1 MRNGKWKLT
10 NGKGFSA
17 ADTKPQDKPMTNR
30 SPSEN
35 FRRVLGRVSQ
45 HDFVGRAGELDRI
58 MAQAESANAGRG
70 LLLLMEPSAGVSE
83 LLRQAYDNIFNRRSE
98 VIPIYFAITRNETTA
113 VSAAIEFLNT
123 FVQQYIAYQLNKP
136 NVSHAPLTLQDL
148 LELAPPADFEWIQQL
163 VESYTRLRFSND
175 DKALVRFCLGV
186 PQRIPAGRG
195 RPLVMVDGSQ
205 LAEYLNGAVVLG
217 TEILRVFGRGGFS
230 FVLAG
235 LRRQIL
241 EAAHDAKCDFELLD
255 TLRLEQLD
263 ANDAATLVEHV
274 AKRQQVATS
283 EAVRDLLVQQFA
295 GSPFFIS
302 IFLQAARE
310 KNVSLLSYLD
320 CERLYV
326 DELFGGHI
334 HRHFADLLE
343 EISPRL
349 DTRLLLIRLL
359 WEAAAGEEQTSSF
372 EVWRK
377 RLHMSATE
385 LADILHRLHVQ
396 EFINWDQTT
405 IEAGAGPQAW
415 KDYLKIR
422 YRLDVLNEPRA
433 LVLADML
440 AVSLKRAPHTM
451 ARHYKQIANAGLR
464 DLISRFNCQRVPAT
478 LFDYES
484 FKQKYKGAE
493 SESVVSDLA
502 AETGLIK
509 LPQTIHLASCSAFDS
524 DMRQICEEDHC
535 VVAHSFEEGTYS
547 DAQEVVWLAADIE
560 SKLEVDVDTARA
572 WCDRFESLTARLNLP
587 RFQIWLI
594 SNEGFSEEA
603 TRLLQ
608 RRKAYGSS
616 RQQLG
621 LLASRIA
628 ETASETVVQPGHPD
642 EFLIV
647 VPMGEDNELIAANTA
662 EQIAKR
668 LTFRPEAIN
677 QIKTAIV
684 EACINA
690 SEHSFSPDRKI
701 YQRFRVESDRLVITI
716 SSRGV
721 VPANLNGAN
730 SGSEAKQAAEERR
743 GWGLKLIR
751 TLMDEVEFE
760 RVDDGT
766 SLRMTKYLRAGSS

>member
-1 MRNGKWKLT
+1 MNSST
-10 NGKGFSA
+10 
-17 ADTKPQDKPMTNR
+17 
-30 SPSEN
+30 SEN
-35 FRRVLGRVSQ
+35 FRRILGRVTQ
-45 HDFVGRAGELDRI
+45 QDFVGRAGELDRI
-58 MAQAESANAGRG
+58 MAHAEPANAGRG

-83 LLRQAYDNIFNRRSE
+83 LLRQAYDQIFNRRSE
-98 VIPIYFAITRNETTA
+98 VIPIYFAITRNESTA

-123 FVQQYIAYQLNKP
+123 FLQQYIAYRRDEP
-136 NVSHAPLTLQDL
+136 VVSHAPLTLQDL
-148 LELAPPADFEWIQQL
+148 LELAPPADFEWIEQL

-175 DKALVRFCLGV
+175 DKAIVRFCLGA
-186 PQRIPAGRG
+186 PQRIPPGRG
-195 RPLVMVDGSQ
+195 RPLVMVDGAQ

-241 EAAHDAKCDFELLD
+241 EAAHDAKCNFELLD
-255 TLRLEQLD
+255 LLRLERLD
-263 ANDAATLVEHV
+263 ATEAALLVDHV
-274 AKRQQVATS
+274 ARRQQVATS
-283 EAVRDLLVQQFA
+283 EAARDLLVQQFA

-310 KNVSLLSYLD
+310 KRTSLISYLD

-349 DTRLLLIRLL
+349 DTRHLLIRLL
-359 WEAAAGEEQTSSF
+359 WEAAAGEEKTSSF

-377 RLHMSATE
+377 RLHMTAAE
-385 LADILHRLHVQ
+385 LEDVLHRLHVQ
-396 EFINWDQTT
+396 EFVNWDETT
-405 IEAGAGPQAW
+405 VEAGAGPQAW

-433 LVLADML
+433 LVVADALAD
-440 AVSLKRAPHTM
+440 SLKRAPHTM
-451 ARHYKQIANAGLR
+451 ARHYKQIASTGLR
-464 DLISRFNCQRVPAT
+464 DLISRFNCQRVPAV
-478 LFDYES
+478 LFDNRTFTE
-484 FKQKYKGAE
+484 KYKGAE
-493 SESVVSDLA
+493 NETIVSGLA
-502 AETGLIK
+502 AETEHFK
-509 LPQTIHLASCSAFDS
+509 LPQTIHLASCSAFNS

-535 VVAHSFEEGTYS
+535 LVAHTFEEGTYS

-560 SKLEVDVDTARA
+560 SKLEVDVDVVRA
-572 WCDRFESLTARLNLP
+572 WCERFEGLASRLGFS

-594 SNEGFSEEA
+594 SNEGFSDEA
-603 TRLLQ
+603 NRLVV
-608 RRKAYGSS
+608 RRKGLTSS
-616 RQQLG
+616 RQQLE
-621 LLASRIA
+621 LLASRLG
-628 ETASETVVQPGHPD
+628 ETVANPLVQTGDPN
-642 EFLIV
+642 EFLMV
-647 VPMGEDNELIAANTA
+647 VPMGEDNELIAASTA
-662 EQIAKR
+662 EQIARR

-716 SSRGV
+716 SSRGI
-721 VPANLNGAN
+721 VPANLNGAK
-730 SGSEAKQAAEERR
+730 SGSEAKEAAEERR

-766 SLRMTKYLRAGSS
+766 SLRMTKYLRTGSS

>member
-1 MRNGKWKLT
+1 M
-10 NGKGFSA
+10 S
-17 ADTKPQDKPMTNR
+17 

-35 FRRVLGRVSQ
+35 FRRVLGRVVHQ
-45 HDFVGRAGELDRI
+45 DFVGRATELDRI
-58 MAQAESANAGRG
+58 MAHAEPTNAGRG

-83 LLRQAYDNIFNRRSE
+83 LLRQAYDQIFNVRSE

-123 FVQQYIAYQLNKP
+123 FLQQYIAHRRDEP
-136 NVSHAPLTLQDL
+136 VVSHAPLTLQDL
-148 LELAPPADFEWIQQL
+148 LELAPPTDLEWIEQL
-163 VESYTRLRFSND
+163 VDSYNRLRFSND
-175 DKALVRFCLGV
+175 DKALVRFCLGA
-186 PQRIPAGRG
+186 PQRIPAVRG
-195 RPLVMVDGSQ
+195 RPFVMLDGSE

-217 TEILRVFGRGGFS
+217 TEILRVFTRGGFS

-241 EAAHDAKCDFELLD
+241 EAAHDAECDFERLD
-255 TLRLEQLD
+255 ILRLEQLD
-263 ANDAATLVEHV
+263 PADAGKLVEHV
-274 AKRQQVATS
+274 ARRQQVATS
-283 EAVRDLLVQQFA
+283 EAARDLIVQQFA
-295 GSPFFIS
+295 GSPFFIN

-310 KNVSLLSYLD
+310 KRVSLLSYLD

-349 DTRLLLIRLL
+349 DTRHLLIRLL
-359 WEAAAGEEQTSSF
+359 WEGAAGEEQNSSF

-377 RLHMSATE
+377 RLHMTAGE
-385 LADILHRLHVQ
+385 LEDVLHRLHVQ
-396 EFINWDQTT
+396 EFVNWDATT
-405 IEAGAGPQAW
+405 VEAGVGPQAW

-422 YRLDVLNEPRA
+422 YRLDVVNEPRA
-433 LVLADML
+433 LVVADML
-440 AVSLKRAPHTM
+440 ADSLKRAPHAM

-464 DLISRFNCQRVPAT
+464 ELISNFNCQQIPSI
-478 LFDYES
+478 LFDYRR
-484 FKQKYKGAE
+484 FRDKYKGAE
-493 SESVVSDLA
+493 SEGVVSGLA
-502 AETGLIK
+502 AETDFYK
-509 LPQTIHLASCSAFDS
+509 LPQTVHLASCSAFVS

-535 VVAHSFEEGTYS
+535 LVAHTFEEATYS
-547 DAQEVVWLAADIE
+547 DAQEVIWLAADIE
-560 SKLEVDVDTARA
+560 SKLEVDVEVARA
-572 WCDRFESLTARLNLP
+572 WCDRLENMANRLGFS
-587 RFQIWLI
+587 RCQIWLI
-594 SNEGFSEEA
+594 SNEGFSDQA
-603 TRLLQ
+603 SALLD
-608 RRKAYGSS
+608 RRNVFASS
-616 RQQLG
+616 RQQLE
-621 LLASRIA
+621 LLASRVS
-628 ETASETVVQPGHPD
+628 ETALNANVQTSDPD
-642 EFLIV
+642 EFLMV

-662 EQIAKR
+662 EQIARR

-716 SSRGV
+716 SSRGI
-721 VPANLNGAN
+721 VPPNLNGAK
-730 SGSEAKQAAEERR
+730 SGSEVKQAAEERR

-760 RVDDGT
+760 RVDEGT
-766 SLRMTKYLRAGSS
+766 SLRMTKYLRPQKGT

>member
-1 MRNGKWKLT
+1 
-10 NGKGFSA
+10 
-17 ADTKPQDKPMTNR
+17 MTSSSQNL
-30 SPSEN
+30 
-35 FRRVLGRVSQ
+35 RRVLGRVSSQ
-45 HDFVGRAGELDRI
+45 DFVGRAGELERVV
-58 MAQAESANAGRG
+58 AQAEPQNDGRG

-83 LLRQAYDNIFNRRSE
+83 LLRQAYDRIFNQHSD

-123 FVQQYIAYQLNKP
+123 FVQQYIAFRRDEPVVAL
-136 NVSHAPLTLQDL
+136 APLTLQDL
-148 LELAPPADFEWIQQL
+148 LELAPPADFEWIEQL
-163 VESYTRLRFSND
+163 VESYNRLRFSND
-175 DKALVRFCLGV
+175 DKALVRFCLGA
-186 PQRIPAGRG
+186 PQRIPARNG
-195 RPLVMVDGSQ
+195 RPLVMVDGAQ

-241 EAAHDAKCDFELLD
+241 EAAHDAKCNFELLD
-255 TLRLEQLD
+255 LLRLEQLD
-263 ANDAATLVEHV
+263 ANEAAQLVEHV

-283 EAVRDLLVQQFA
+283 EVARDLLVQQFA

-302 IFLQAARE
+302 SFLQAARE
-310 KNVSLLSYLD
+310 KRASLLSYLD
-320 CERLYV
+320 CERLYI

-343 EISPRL
+343 DTSPRL
-349 DTRLLLIRLL
+349 DTRHLLIRLL
-359 WEAAAGEEQTSSF
+359 WEAAAGEDTTSSF

-377 RLHMSATE
+377 RLHMAAGDLE
-385 LADILHRLHVQ
+385 DVLHRLHVQ
-396 EFINWDQTT
+396 EFVNWSGATV
-405 IEAGAGPQAW
+405 EAGVGPQPW

-433 LVLADML
+433 LVVAEALAD
-440 AVSLKRAPHTM
+440 ALKRAPHTM
-451 ARHYKQIANAGLR
+451 ARHYKQIANAGFR
-464 DLISRFNCQRVPAT
+464 ELISRFDTQRVPAV
-478 LFDYES
+478 LFDYVSFRRRYTGSETES
-484 FKQKYKGAE
+484 I
-493 SESVVSDLA
+493 VSGLA
-502 AETGLIK
+502 GETELIK
-509 LPQTIHLASCSAFDS
+509 LPQTVHLASCLAFDS
-524 DMRQICEEDHC
+524 DMRQVCGEDHC
-535 VVAHSFEEGTYS
+535 LVAHTFEEGTYS
-547 DAQEVVWLAADIE
+547 DAQQVVWLAADIE
-560 SKLEVDVDTARA
+560 SKLEVDVDVARS
-572 WCDRFESLTARLNLP
+572 WRERLQTMASRLGFT

-594 SNEGFSEEA
+594 SNEGFTEDA
-603 TRLLQ
+603 GRLLKQ
-608 RRKAYGSS
+608 HKAFTSS
-616 RQQLG
+616 RQQLE
-621 LLASRIA
+621 LLASRVR
-628 ETASETVVQPGHPD
+628 ETVATPVVQTTDQD

-662 EQIAKR
+662 EQIARR

-716 SSRGV
+716 SSRGI
-721 VPANLNGAN
+721 VPANLNGTK
-730 SGSEAKQAAEERR
+730 SGTEVKEAAEERR

-766 SLRMTKYLRAGSS
+766 SLRMTKYLRTGSS

>member
-1 MRNGKWKLT
+1 MNT
-10 NGKGFSA
+10 
-17 ADTKPQDKPMTNR
+17 R
-30 SPSEN
+30 SSSEN
-35 FRRVLGRVSQ
+35 FRRVLGRVTQ
-45 HDFVGRAGELDRI
+45 QDFVGRAGELGRI
-58 MAQAESANAGRG
+58 MTHAEPANAGRG

-83 LLRQAYDNIFNRRSE
+83 LLRQAYDQIFNLRSD
-98 VIPIYFAITRNETTA
+98 VIPIYFAITRNESTA

-123 FVQQYIAYQLNKP
+123 FVQQYIAYRKDQP
-136 NVSHAPLTLQDL
+136 DISHAPLTLQDL
-148 LELAPPADFEWIQQL
+148 LELAPPADFKWLEQL
-163 VESYTRLRFSND
+163 IESYNKLRFSND
-175 DKALVRFCLGV
+175 DKALVRFCLGA

-195 RPLVMVDGSQ
+195 RPFVMVDGAQ
-205 LAEYLNGAVVLG
+205 LAEYLNGVVVLG

-241 EAAHDAKCDFELLD
+241 EAARDAKCNFELLD
-255 TLRLEQLD
+255 LLRLERLN
-263 ANDAATLVEHV
+263 ASEAAQLVEHV
-274 AKRQQVATS
+274 ARRQQVATS
-283 EAVRDLLVQQFA
+283 EAARDLLVQQFA

-310 KNVSLLSYLD
+310 KRTSLMSYLD

-349 DTRLLLIRLL
+349 DTRHLLIRLL

-372 EVWRK
+372 EVWLK
-377 RLHMSATE
+377 RLRMTAAE
-385 LADILHRLHVQ
+385 LEDVLHRLHVQ
-396 EFINWDQTT
+396 EFVNWDEST
-405 IEAGAGPQAW
+405 IEAGTGPQAW

-433 LVLADML
+433 LVVAEALAD
-440 AVSLKRAPHTM
+440 SLKRAPHTM

-464 DLISRFNCQRVPAT
+464 ELISRFNCQRVPAV
-478 LFDYES
+478 LFDYKTFSE
-484 FKQKYKGAE
+484 KYKGAE
-493 SESVVSDLA
+493 PETIVGGLT
-502 AETGLIK
+502 AETEHLK
-509 LPQTIHLASCSAFDS
+509 LPQTVHLASCSSFDS

-535 VVAHSFEEGTYS
+535 LVAHTFEEGTYS

-560 SKLEVDVDTARA
+560 SKLEVDVDVARA
-572 WCDRFESLTARLNLP
+572 WCDRFENLAGNP
-587 RFQIWLI
+587 GFTRCQIWLI
-594 SNEGFSEEA
+594 SNEGFTEEA
-603 TRLLQ
+603 SKLLV
-608 RRKAYGSS
+608 RRKALSSS
-616 RQQLG
+616 RQQLE
-621 LLASRIA
+621 LLASRLGEAIA
-628 ETASETVVQPGHPD
+628 SPVVQTGEPN
-642 EFLIV
+642 EFLVV
-647 VPMGEDNELIAANTA
+647 VPMGEDNELIAASTA
-662 EQIAKR
+662 EQIARR

-716 SSRGV
+716 SSRGI

-730 SGSEAKQAAEERR
+730 SGAEAAEERR

-766 SLRMTKYLRAGSS
+766 SLRMTKYLRTGTS

>member
-1 MRNGKWKLT
+1 MSSR
-10 NGKGFSA
+10 
-17 ADTKPQDKPMTNR
+17 
-30 SPSEN
+30 SEN
-35 FRRVLGRVSQ
+35 FRRILGRVVQ
-45 HDFVGRAGELDRI
+45 QDFVGRTSELDRI
-58 MAQAESANAGRG
+58 LVQAEPANAGRG

-83 LLRQAYDNIFNRRSE
+83 LLRQAYDRLFNQHSD
-98 VIPIYFAITRNETTA
+98 VIPIYFAITPNETTA

-123 FVQQYIAYQLNKP
+123 FVQQYIAFRRNEP
-136 NVSHAPLTLQDL
+136 VVSNAPLTLQDL
-148 LELAPPADFEWIQQL
+148 QELALPADLDWIQQL
-163 VESYTRLRFSND
+163 IDSYNRLRFSND
-175 DKALVRFCLGV
+175 DKALVRFCLGA
-186 PQRIPAGRG
+186 PQRIPSGRG
-195 RPLVMVDGSQ
+195 RPFVMLDGSQ

-235 LRRQIL
+235 LRRQVL

-263 ANDAATLVEHV
+263 TTEAARLVEHV
-274 AKRQQVATS
+274 ARRQHVATS
-283 EAVRDLLVQQFA
+283 EVARDLLVQQFA
-295 GSPFFIS
+295 GSPFFIN

-310 KNVSLLSYLD
+310 KRTALSSYLD

-349 DTRLLLIRLL
+349 DTRHRLIRLL
-359 WEAAAGEEQTSSF
+359 WEAAAGEDQISSF
-372 EVWRK
+372 EAWRK
-377 RLHMSATE
+377 RLHMTASE
-385 LADILHRLHVQ
+385 LEDVLHRLHVQ
-396 EFINWDQTT
+396 EFINWDGATV
-405 IEAGAGPQAW
+405 EAGAGPQAW

-433 LVLADML
+433 LVVADML
-440 AVSLKRAPHTM
+440 ADSLKRAPHTM

-464 DLISRFNCQRVPAT
+464 DLISRFNCQRVPAV
-478 LFDYES
+478 LFDFQRFS
-484 FKQKYKGAE
+484 AKYKGAE
-493 SESVVSDLA
+493 SDTVLSGLA
-502 AETGLIK
+502 AETEFFK
-509 LPQTIHLASCSAFDS
+509 LPQTVHLASWAAFVS
-524 DMRQICEEDHC
+524 DMRQLCAKDHC
-535 VVAHSFEEGTYS
+535 LVAHTFEEGNYS
-547 DAQEVVWLAADIE
+547 DAQQIIWLAADIE
-560 SKLEVDVDTARA
+560 SKLQVDVEVARA
-572 WCDRFESLTARLNLP
+572 WCDRLENMADRLGFS

-594 SNEGFSEEA
+594 SNEGFSENA
-603 TRLLQ
+603 GKLLE
-608 RRKAYGSS
+608 RRKAFGSS

-621 LLASRIA
+621 LLAARLGEIIVSAIVH
-628 ETASETVVQPGHPD
+628 TSDPD
-642 EFLIV
+642 EFLMV

-690 SEHSFSPDRKI
+690 AEHSFSPDRKI

-716 SSRGV
+716 SSRGI
-721 VPANLNGAN
+721 VPANLNGAS
-730 SGSEAKQAAEERR
+730 SGSEAKVAAEERR

-766 SLRMTKYLRAGSS
+766 SLRMTKYLRPQTNPTNTNE

>member
-1 MRNGKWKLT
+1 M
-10 NGKGFSA
+10 SS
-17 ADTKPQDKPMTNR
+17 R
-30 SPSEN
+30 SSSDN
-35 FRRVLGRVSQ
+35 FRRILGRVVRQ
-45 HDFVGRAGELDRI
+45 DFVGRAGELDRI
-58 MAQAESANAGRG
+58 MAQAEPVNSGRG
-70 LLLLMEPSAGVSE
+70 LLLLMEPSVGVSE
-83 LLRQAYDNIFNRRSE
+83 LLRQAYDQIFNQRTE

-123 FVQQYIAYQLNKP
+123 FVQQYIAFRRDEP
-136 NVSHAPLTLQDL
+136 VVSHAPLTLQDL
-148 LELAPPADFEWIQQL
+148 LELAPPADFEWIEQL
-163 VESYTRLRFSND
+163 VDAYNRLRFSND
-175 DKALVRFCLGV
+175 DKALVRFCLGA

-195 RPLVMVDGSQ
+195 RPFVMLDGSQ

-241 EAAHDAKCDFELLD
+241 EAAHDAKCNFELLD
-255 TLRLEQLD
+255 TLRLERLD
-263 ANDAATLVEHV
+263 VTEAARLVEHV
-274 AKRQQVATS
+274 ARRQQVATS
-283 EAVRDLLVQQFA
+283 EAARDLLVQQFA

-310 KNVSLLSYLD
+310 KHTPLLSYLD

-349 DTRLLLIRLL
+349 DTRHLLIRLL

-377 RLHMSATE
+377 RLHMTANE
-385 LADILHRLHVQ
+385 LEDMLHRLHVQ
-396 EFINWDQTT
+396 EFVNWDETT
-405 IEAGAGPQAW
+405 VEAGAGPQAW

-433 LVLADML
+433 LVVADML
-440 AVSLKRAPHTM
+440 ADSLKRAPHTM

-464 DLISRFNCQRVPAT
+464 DLISRFNTQRVPAV
-478 LFDYES
+478 LFDYKTFS
-484 FKQKYKGAE
+484 NKYKGAE
-493 SESVVSDLA
+493 SETIVSGLE
-502 AETGLIK
+502 AETDFVK
-509 LPQTIHLASCSAFDS
+509 LPQTVHLASCSAFIS

-535 VVAHSFEEGTYS
+535 LIAHTFEEGSYS
-547 DAQEVVWLAADIE
+547 DAQQVIWLAADIE
-560 SKLEVDVDTARA
+560 SKLEVDVDVARV
-572 WCDRFESLTARLNLP
+572 WCERLENIAVRLGFS

-594 SNEGFSEEA
+594 SNEGFSDEA
-603 TRLLQ
+603 RSVLV
-608 RRKAYGSS
+608 RHKAFSSS

-621 LLASRIA
+621 LVASRLG
-628 ETASETVVQPGHPD
+628 ETAPSPVVPAGPPD
-642 EFLIV
+642 EFLMV

-716 SSRGV
+716 SSRGI

-730 SGSEAKQAAEERR
+730 SGQEATEAAEERR

-760 RVDDGT
+760 RVDEGT
-766 SLRMTKYLRAGSS
+766 SLRMTKYLRPQKST

>member
-1 MRNGKWKLT
+1 MN
-10 NGKGFSA
+10 
-17 ADTKPQDKPMTNR
+17 NR
-30 SPSEN
+30 SSTDN
-35 FRRVLGRVSQ
+35 FRRVLGRVPQ
-45 HDFVGRAGELDRI
+45 QDFVGRAGELERI
-58 MAQAESANAGRG
+58 MAQAEPANAGRG

-83 LLRQAYDNIFNRRSE
+83 LLRQAYDQIFNRRLD
-98 VIPIYFAITRNETTA
+98 VIPIYFSITRSETTA

-123 FVQQYIAYQLNKP
+123 FVQQYIAYRRDEP
-136 NVSHAPLTLQDL
+136 VVSHAPLTLQDL
-148 LELAPPADFEWIQQL
+148 LELAPPADFEWIHQL
-163 VESYTRLRFSND
+163 VQSYTRLRFSND
-175 DKALVRFCLGV
+175 DKALVRFCLAA

-195 RPLVMVDGSQ
+195 RPFVMLDGAQ

-217 TEILRVFGRGGFS
+217 TEILRVFSRGGFS

-241 EAAHDAKCDFELLD
+241 EAAHDAKCNFELLD
-255 TLRLEQLD
+255 MLRLEQLD
-263 ANDAATLVEHV
+263 AGEAALLVEHV
-274 AKRQQVATS
+274 ARRQQVSTS
-283 EAVRDLLVQQFA
+283 EAARDLIVQQFA
-295 GSPFFIS
+295 GSPFFING
-302 IFLQAARE
+302 FLQAARE
-310 KNVSLLSYLD
+310 KRTPLISYLD

-343 EISPRL
+343 DISPRL
-349 DTRLLLIRLL
+349 DTRPLLIRLL

-377 RLHMSATE
+377 RLHVSATE
-385 LADILHRLHVQ
+385 LEDILHRLHVQ
-396 EFINWDQTT
+396 EFVNWDETMV
-405 IEAGAGPQAW
+405 EAASGLQAW

-422 YRLDVLNEPRA
+422 YRLDVLNQPRA
-433 LVLADML
+433 LVVAEALAD
-440 AVSLKRAPHTM
+440 SLKRAPHTM

-464 DLISRFNCQRVPAT
+464 ELISGFNCQRVPSI
-478 LFDYES
+478 LFDYSS
-484 FKQKYKGAE
+484 FSVKYKGAE
-493 SESVVSDLA
+493 SKEIVSGLANESEFL
-502 AETGLIK
+502 K
-509 LPQTIHLASCSAFDS
+509 LPQTVHLSSCLAFNS
-524 DMRQICEEDHC
+524 DMRQICEEEHC
-535 VVAHSFEEGTYS
+535 LIAHTFEEATYT
-547 DAQEVVWLAADIE
+547 DAQQLIWFAADIE
-560 SKLEVDVDTARA
+560 SKLELDVDIVRA
-572 WCDRFESLTARLNLP
+572 WCDRFEAMATRLGFARF
-587 RFQIWLI
+587 RIWLI

-603 TRLLQ
+603 NLLLK
-608 RRKAYGSS
+608 RRRAFGSS

-621 LLASRIA
+621 LLASRVGEA
-628 ETASETVVQPGHPD
+628 VVNPVTQAAHPD
-642 EFLIV
+642 EFLVV

-690 SEHSFSPDRKI
+690 AEHSFSPDRKI

-716 SSRGV
+716 SSRGI

-730 SGSEAKQAAEERR
+730 SGSEPKEAAEERR

-766 SLRMTKYLRAGSS
+766 SLRMTKYLRPQKS

>member
-1 MRNGKWKLT
+1 MSFTEKPSGKPVEK
-10 NGKGFSA
+10 
-17 ADTKPQDKPMTNR
+17 MTSR

-35 FRRVLGRVSQ
+35 FRRILGRVTQ
-45 HDFVGRAGELDRI
+45 HDFVGRAKELDRI
-58 MAQAESANAGRG
+58 WTQAEPDKAGRG

-83 LLRQAYDNIFNRRSE
+83 LLRQAYDQIFNQRTE
-98 VIPIYFAITRNETTA
+98 VIPIYFAITRSETTA

-123 FVQQYIAYQLNKP
+123 FVQQYIAYRRDEP
-136 NVSHAPLTLQDL
+136 VVSHAPLTLQEL
-148 LELAPPADFEWIQQL
+148 LELAPPADFAWIEQL
-163 VESYTRLRFSND
+163 VDSYTRLRFSND
-175 DKALVRFCLGV
+175 DKALVRFCLGA
-186 PQRIPAGRG
+186 PRQIPAGRG
-195 RPLVMVDGSQ
+195 RPFVMVDGAQ

-217 TEILRVFGRGGFS
+217 TEILRVFTRGEFS
-230 FVLAG
+230 FVMAG

-241 EAAHDAKCDFELLD
+241 EAAHDAKCNFELLD
-255 TLRLEQLD
+255 MLRLEQLD
-263 ANDAATLVEHV
+263 ATEAANLVESV
-274 AKRQQVATS
+274 ARRQQVATS
-283 EAVRDLLVQQFA
+283 EVARDLLVQQFA

-302 IFLQAARE
+302 TFLEAARE
-310 KNVSLLSYLD
+310 KHTSLLTYLD
-320 CERLYV
+320 CEQLYV
-326 DELFGGHI
+326 DELFGGHL

-349 DTRLLLIRLL
+349 DTRHHLIRLL

-377 RLHMSATE
+377 RLHMSAGE
-385 LADILHRLHVQ
+385 LVEVLHRLHVQ
-396 EFINWDQTT
+396 EFINWDQATV
-405 IEAGAGPQAW
+405 EAGGGPQAW

-433 LVLADML
+433 LVVADML

-451 ARHYKQIANAGLR
+451 ARHYKQIAGAGLR
-464 DLISRFNCQRVPAT
+464 ELISRFNCQRVPAV
-478 LFDYES
+478 LFNYKS
-484 FKQKYKGAE
+484 FSGKYKGAE
-493 SESVVSDLA
+493 NDAIVSGLE
-502 AETGLIK
+502 AETEFFK
-509 LPQTIHLASCSAFDS
+509 LPQTVHLASCAAFNS
-524 DMRQICEEDHC
+524 DMRQICDEDHC
-535 VVAHSFEEGTYS
+535 LVGRTFEEGTYS

-560 SKLEVDVDTARA
+560 AKLEVDVEAARV
-572 WCDRFESLTARLNLP
+572 WCDRFENLAGRFGFT

-594 SNEGFSEEA
+594 SNEGFSA
-603 TRLLQ
+603 DAAMLLSH
-608 RRKAYGSS
+608 RKAFGSS
-616 RQQLG
+616 RRQLA
-621 LLASRIA
+621 LLAARVNENIA
-628 ETASETVVQPGHPD
+628 EAVVPASDPD
-642 EFLIV
+642 EFLVV

-701 YQRFRVESDRLVITI
+701 YQRFRVESDRLVVTI
-716 SSRGV
+716 SSRGI
-721 VPANLNGAN
+721 VPANLNGTN
-730 SGSEAKQAAEERR
+730 SGSEAKEAAEERR

-766 SLRMTKYLRAGSS
+766 SLRMTKYLRSQKSTRGAND